1 MWTGFMRNIVFALF
15 VILGS
20 MVSAAVAEVS
30 GAVNITGDLFEIDQ
44 QKQTATFTGNVYAKQ
59 ETFQLWAPRVI
70 AYYGDGGPSDLT
82 KITADGRIRVEF
94 GTQKAISD
102 RGVYDPKTRLLT
114 LLGNVSAT
122 QEGSSDVINSQEMV
136 IDLNND
142 TTRFEGTGTD
152 DGRVTA
158 TFGSGS

>member
-1 MWTGFMRNIVFALF
+1 MWTGFMRNIVLAIF
-15 VILGS
+15 VTLCGL
-20 MVSAAVAEVS
+20 VSTVNAEVG
-30 GAVNITGDLFEIDQ
+30 GAVNITADLFEIDQ
-44 QKQTATFTGNVYAKQ
+44 QAQTGTFTGNVYAHQ
-59 ETFQLWAPRVI
+59 ETFQLWAPRVV
-70 AYYGDGGPSDLT
+70 AYYGEGGPSDLI

-102 RGVYDPKTRLLT
+102 RGVYDPETRLLT

-152 DGRVTA
+152 NGRVTA

>member
-1 MWTGFMRNIVFALF
+1 MRNIILALIVALSSF
-15 VILGS
+15 VG
-20 MVSAAVAEVS
+20 AAVAEVG
-30 GAVNITGDLFEIDQ
+30 GAVNITADLFEIDQ
-44 QKQTATFTGNVYAKQ
+44 QNQTGTFTGNVYAHQ

-122 QEGSSDVINSQEMV
+122 QDGSSDVINSEEMV

-152 DGRVTA
+152 NGRVTA